1 MDEQREL
8 EALQK
13 DVMAKAAAHL
23 QAVRALPDNGAPSVE
38 QLQEAHR
45 TKEEWQAAMAQ
56 MNALLEAALRD
67 SLKK

>member
-1 MDEQREL
+1 MDSQQEL

-23 QAVRALPDNGAPSVE
+23 QAVRALPDQGAPSVE

-45 TKEEWQAAMAQ
+45 TKAEWQAAMSR
-56 MNALLEAALRD
+56 MNVLLENL
-67 SLKK
+67 LKEKFKK